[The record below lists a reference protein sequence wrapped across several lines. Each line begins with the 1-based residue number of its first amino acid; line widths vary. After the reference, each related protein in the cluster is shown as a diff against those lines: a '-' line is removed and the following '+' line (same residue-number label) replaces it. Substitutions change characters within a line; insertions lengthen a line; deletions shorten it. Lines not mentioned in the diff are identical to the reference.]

1 MDQIIWRPRLIKPK
15 MFCLENNE
23 EFMTGRQCIS
33 GVIGLGRALIICVML
48 AALHALHGCASDDFR
63 YENLDSTHRYYRVQ
77 QGDTLY
83 GIAKRV
89 GHDYRKLAAWN
100 HISYPYTI
108 TPGQSIRLFP
118 ANYRGSEKSS
128 SHNKYPSKP
137 SKNTVAKKN
146 QRNSK
151 KTLKINWQWP
161 IRGVIAKN
169 FSQTG
174 RKGLDIFGKYG
185 EPVRAAAGG
194 KIVYSGRGLIGYG
207 NLVIVKH
214 SESLLSAYANN
225 SRLLVRE
232 GDAVQKGQAIAE
244 VGKNAVKR
252 SSLHFEIRKDGKPV
266 NPILYLPK
274 P

>member
-1 MDQIIWRPRLIKPK
+1 
-15 MFCLENNE
+15 MFCLENNDGS
-23 EFMTGRQCIS
+23 MTRRQCIP
-33 GVIGLGRALIICVML
+33 GVLDLGRSLIVCVEL
-48 AALHALHGCASDDFR
+48 AVLFALHGCASDDFR
-63 YENLDSTHRYYRVQ
+63 YGDLDSTDRYYRVQ
-77 QGDTLY
+77 PGDTLY

-89 GHDYRKLAAWN
+89 GLDYHRLAAWN
-100 HISYPYTI
+100 HIFYPYTI
-108 TPGQSIRLFP
+108 TPGQSIRLLS
-118 ANYRGSEKSS
+118 ANYRGSDKSS
-128 SHNKYPSKP
+128 SHNEYPTKP
-137 SKNTVAKKN
+137 PKNTVSRDNRRNLKKA
-146 QRNSK
+146 
-151 KTLKINWQWP
+151 LKINWQWP

-266 NPILYLPK
+266 DPTLYLPK